1 MAELISVTK
10 HNGVATVIINNPP
23 MNVLSNQVA
32 AELYDAFTQLKEDQ
46 AVISIILTGAGERAF
61 MAGAD
66 IKGFPDGREKAEEN
80 GGDTSIHEVFRFIE
94 TIPKPTIALLNGYT
108 LGGGLELALTCDI
121 RIAEDHAKVGLPEVK
136 LGLLPGAGGTQ
147 RLPRLVGPSK
157 AKELMFTGDP
167 ISAEEALRLG
177 IVNQVVSKG
186 EGMQVANAL
195 AQKLTNRSLEAVS
208 RIKYA
213 VNKGAELSFE
223 EGLKLE
229 EQLFQDVFHTEDAK
243 EGISAFIEKRQP
255 EIRHR

>member
-32 AELYDAFTQLKEDQ
+32 AELYDVFTQLKEDQ
-46 AVISIILTGAGERAF
+46 AVVSIILTGAGERAF

-66 IKGFPDGREKAEEN
+66 IKGFPDGREKTEEN
-80 GGDTSIHEVFRFIE
+80 DRDASIHEVFRFIE

-167 ISAEEALRLG
+167 ISAEEALHLG

-186 EGMQVANAL
+186 KGMQVANVL
-195 AQKLTNRSLEAVS
+195 AQKLTGRSLEAVS

-213 VNKGAELSFE
+213 VNKGAELPFE